1 MTPAAAEASRVH
13 AGSVLFPSDTFAH
26 RHIGP
31 SPADIDAMLGAI
43 GCSSLVQL
51 MDETVPSAIR
61 LRRPLKIEPDAGRPL
76 GESEVLDRLKAM
88 AGRNKVLK
96 SHIGMGYFG
105 TITPG
110 VILRNILENPGWYTQ
125 YTPYQ
130 AEISQGRL
138 EALLNF
144 QTMVSDLTGLP
155 LAGASLLDEGTAA
168 AEAMA
173 MCYSIG
179 GASTKNS
186 FFVASNCHPQTI
198 AVVQTRAKSMGV
210 HIVVGDETKIDYS
223 KNDLC
228 GILLQYPDT
237 TGRVSDYRAVI
248 DDAHRAGALAVVATD
263 LLALTMLT
271 PPGEFGAD
279 AAVGSAQRFGVPM
292 GFGGPHAAFIA
303 TKSEYARKM
312 PGRLIGVSRDAH
324 GSPAYRMAIQTR
336 EQHIRREKATSN
348 ICTAQALLAIMAG
361 MYAVYHGP
369 EGLRR
374 IAERVH
380 RLTMILSHGLKWLGH
395 EVLTPV
401 AFDTLRVKVVVGEH
415 CKQNAVGVMRT
426 GVEAGRNYRDFG
438 DGTIGVSLDETT
450 TIEDVRQILATF
462 GCG

>member
-173 MCYSIG
+173 MCH
-179 GASTKNS
+179 N
-186 FFVASNCHPQTI
+186 H
-198 AVVQTRAKSMGV
+198 
-210 HIVVGDETKIDYS
+210 
-223 KNDLC
+223 
-228 GILLQYPDT
+228 
-237 TGRVSDYRAVI
+237 
-248 DDAHRAGALAVVATD
+248 DDARRRHRPLERRELFERTDADIMIEPVHFGRIARDALRAHLED
-263 LLALTMLT
+263 KDALTILGRARLHN
-271 PPGEFGAD
+271 PPRHEHGAHERGNRHD
-279 AAVGSAQRFGVPM
+279 DDGQA
-292 GFGGPHAAFIA
+292 GGDIVRPAF
-303 TKSEYARKM
+303 S
-312 PGRLIGVSRDAH
+312 
-324 GSPAYRMAIQTR
+324 
-336 EQHIRREKATSN
+336 
-348 ICTAQALLAIMAG
+348 
-361 MYAVYHGP
+361 
-369 EGLRR
+369 
-374 IAERVH
+374 
-380 RLTMILSHGLKWLGH
+380 
-395 EVLTPV
+395 
-401 AFDTLRVKVVVGEH
+401 
-415 CKQNAVGVMRT
+415 
-426 GVEAGRNYRDFG
+426 
-438 DGTIGVSLDETT
+438 
-450 TIEDVRQILATF
+450 
-462 GCG
+462 